1 MDLDAPISR
10 VCGRKAFMTERT
22 EVSFVGPGDAEALI

>member
-10 VCGRKAFMTERT
+10 VRGRKAFMTERT
-22 EVSFVGPGDAEALI
+22 EFVGPGDAKALI